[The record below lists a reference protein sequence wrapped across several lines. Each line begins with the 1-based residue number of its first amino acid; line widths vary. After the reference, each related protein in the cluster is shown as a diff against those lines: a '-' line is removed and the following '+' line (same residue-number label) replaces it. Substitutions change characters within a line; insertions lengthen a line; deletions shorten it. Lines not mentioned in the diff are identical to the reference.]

1 MSFGAALCLLVA
13 AAPVRLAVL
22 PVLSGPGT
30 EVTASKVFRIVDD
43 AADLRPGVRVM
54 SIDDYFFHEGGA
66 LANRALACGQDTACI
81 AKQLEPFE
89 ADLGL
94 VVVVD
99 LEITP
104 PLWSLI
110 LLDTKARK
118 VVDEHYA
125 QVEGGA
131 EVVFAKVLAKASE
144 MLDRRG
150 FHRAGRLIV
159 KTTPAAAGVSI
170 EGWRPDVGTP
180 HQYTLPPGTYAVF
193 ATAEGHESATTN
205 AVVTSGATT
214 EVPLAL
220 APVTSVFDSPWLW
233 VIGAT
238 VVVGAAVAV
247 GVATTAS
254 SEDCVCIVTVD
265 ASCMCAR

>member
-1 MSFGAALCLLVA
+1 MNAALLLLLA
-13 AAPVRLAVL
+13 AAPTRLAVL
-22 PVLSGPGT
+22 PVLSGPGS
-30 EVTASKVFRIVDD
+30 EVTASKVFRVIDD
-43 AADLRPGVRVM
+43 AADLRTGLRVM

-81 AKQLEPFE
+81 GEQLAPFE

-110 LLDTKARK
+110 LIDTKAK
-118 VVDEHYA
+118 HVVDEHYA

-131 EVVFAKVLAKASE
+131 EVVFERVRAKAAE

-150 FHRAGRLIV
+150 FFRAGRLV
-159 KTTPAAAGVSI
+159 VRSTPTAAAVSI
-170 EGWRPDVGTP
+170 AGQRPDVGTT
-180 HQYTLPPGTYAVF
+180 HQFTLPPGTYAVSVQ
-193 ATAEGHESATTN
+193 AEGHEAATAN

-214 EVPLAL
+214 EVPVSL
-220 APVTSVFDSPWLW
+220 APVTSVFESPWLW

-254 SEDCVCIVTVD
+254 SDDCVCLVTID
-265 ASCMCAR
+265 ASCMCPR